1 MNPGVPIQK
10 VCRSGRFRLLPG
22 RFGRQTCLP
31 RLEKFTKLRPSQKV
45 VSGAALRQ
53 RQDTSRASVAALRN
67 PEFRRTTLHRPY
79 DDLNVVSQCKAGS
92 ASGAQRNT
100 LGTHPPASPILW
112 ADRLPISSAA
122 AREAAF
128 SSAAPNAVLPKSILH
143 PAWPSRSANAPIGPR
158 MSPATS
164 TDPAIH
170 PNHPPAGSTRTG
182 TPVQRTSSSAARHAA
197 FTLEI
202 RTSLAINQFCYFAGT
217 RSHVR
222 PATANRPST
231 PTPVER
237 SSFPPSPAWTHRPPA

>member
-1 MNPGVPIQK
+1 MKKGGTGGTACPGRACEAERTRRFSRVPAGDACKPRTVMKKGRTGVFACRKRAREAQRTQAPGMNPGVPIQK

-112 ADRLPISSAA
+112 ADRCP
-122 AREAAF
+122 
-128 SSAAPNAVLPKSILH
+128 
-143 PAWPSRSANAPIGPR
+143 
-158 MSPATS
+158 
-164 TDPAIH
+164 
-170 PNHPPAGSTRTG
+170 
-182 TPVQRTSSSAARHAA
+182 
-197 FTLEI
+197 
-202 RTSLAINQFCYFAGT
+202 
-217 RSHVR
+217 
-222 PATANRPST
+222 
-231 PTPVER
+231 
-237 SSFPPSPAWTHRPPA
+237 